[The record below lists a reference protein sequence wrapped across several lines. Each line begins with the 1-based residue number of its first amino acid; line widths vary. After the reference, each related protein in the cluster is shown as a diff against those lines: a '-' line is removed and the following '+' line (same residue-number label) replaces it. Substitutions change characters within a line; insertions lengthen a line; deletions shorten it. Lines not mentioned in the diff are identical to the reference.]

1 MEIKKVKIS
10 MKNPENYP
18 IKGFA
23 QVKKITTHI
32 FQKELCIGNLCTV
45 LHSGQFK
52 DQKSLDLHN
61 KNPALCPDCEASLK
75 HTH

>member
-23 QVKKITTHI
+23 QVKKNHPHFPKKSIAFVI
-32 FQKELCIGNLCTV
+32 LCTV
-45 LHSGQFK
+45 LHSGQFGDK
-52 DQKSLDLHN
+52 KVSISM
-61 KNPALCPDCEASLK
+61 KNPCTLP
-75 HTH
+75 